1 MSIIKPSRDESEQEF
16 KKLPKATREIS
27 SFFYLVIDATNEN
40 LHSTYA
46 STEIRCFRKKCEG
59 IIWSEIDE
67 NGTDINWKCSACRN
81 GGNITGVF

>member
-1 MSIIKPSRDESEQEF
+1 MKNSRDEAAEDF

-27 SFFYLVIDATNEN
+27 SFFYLVIDATIEN
-40 LHSTYA
+40 LHTTYK